1 MGGCVVTDHISLE
14 IAKVDARAATT
25 SNCITGTRNVQ
36 GVAVLLIDIK
46 ISGRGVVRSRPR

>member
-1 MGGCVVTDHISLE
+1 MGGRVVTDHISLE